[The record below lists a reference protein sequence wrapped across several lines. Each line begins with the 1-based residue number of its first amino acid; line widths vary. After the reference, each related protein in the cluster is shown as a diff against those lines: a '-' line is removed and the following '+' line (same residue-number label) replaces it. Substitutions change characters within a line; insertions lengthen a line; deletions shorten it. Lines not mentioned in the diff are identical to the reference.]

1 MIARLVSLV
10 PRNTFCTP
18 AGQIEQ
24 QHLMSWH
31 YKNSKSSTLFQYNVE
46 IRIFNV
52 EVFFYLFRMNSAEC
66 DGSSLA
72 KKKKRKKKSEVS
84 HQQYYSMSFFFVCL
98 QWCDPTVFSQPHWNC
113 STWESA
119 AVVVLQNAASVT
131 WNLAEVFTDKSLFIW
146 KNTGCRGG

>member
-72 KKKKRKKKSEVS
+72 KKEKKVRSV
-84 HQQYYSMSFFFVCL
+84 
-98 QWCDPTVFSQPHWNC
+98 T
-113 STWESA
+113 ST
-119 AVVVLQNAASVT
+119 VLQHVFLFLSVCNGVT
-131 WNLAEVFTDKSLFIW
+131 LLCLANHTETAQLERVQQLLCYKMQPL
-146 KNTGCRGG
+146 

>member
-72 KKKKRKKKSEVS
+72 KKRKEKKSQKCHINSTTACLSFLSVCNGVTLLCLANHTETAQLERV
-84 HQQYYSMSFFFVCL
+84 QQLLCYKM
-98 QWCDPTVFSQPHWNC
+98 QP
-113 STWESA
+113 
-119 AVVVLQNAASVT
+119 L
-131 WNLAEVFTDKSLFIW
+131 
-146 KNTGCRGG
+146 

>member
-84 HQQYYSMSFFFVCL
+84 HQQYYSMSFFFVCCNGVTL
-98 QWCDPTVFSQPHWNC
+98 LCLANHTETAQLERVQQLLCYKMQP
-113 STWESA
+113 
-119 AVVVLQNAASVT
+119 L
-131 WNLAEVFTDKSLFIW
+131 
-146 KNTGCRGG
+146 